1 MKNDEKKR
9 LAEELARCSD
19 ALMKI
24 AASLENEKESPA
36 QETKAEAAPLEEKRA
51 LALEDVRA
59 ILARKSREGFT
70 AEVRELLK
78 KHGASRLSEV
88 KPEEYGGLLKEAEV
102 LGHAG

>member
-36 QETKAEAAPLEEKRA
+36 QETKAEAAPPEKKKP

>member
-1 MKNDEKKR
+1 MTSDEKKR
-9 LAEELARCSD
+9 LAEELARCGE

-24 AASLENEKESPA
+24 AASLKNERESPI
-36 QETKAEAAPLEEKRA
+36 QETKAEAAPQEKKKP

-88 KPEEYGGLLKEAEV
+88 KPEDYAALLKEAEV

>member
-1 MKNDEKKR
+1 MATDEKKS
-9 LAEELARCSD
+9 LAEELARCGE

-24 AASLENEKESPA
+24 AAAFKNEEVSPA
-36 QETKAEAAPLEEKRA
+36 EKPEAEAAPPEEKKP

-59 ILARKSREGFT
+59 ILARKSREGVT

>member
-1 MKNDEKKR
+1 
-9 LAEELARCSD
+9 
-19 ALMKI
+19 MKI
-24 AASLENEKESPA
+24 AALLANEKESPA
-36 QETKAEAAPLEEKRA
+36 QETKAEAAPPEKKKP